1 MNTYGELIIND
12 DTDNKR
18 MQIANA
24 RYERKEAAYNNE
36 LQRTKDKLEKDAL
49 GLSECDFLT
58 KHLVMQSNL
67 QRYMK
72 SLKPDAVNTCEKEYL
87 VLQRI
92 YKITNTTTPNNFENQ
107 LIKFYDGVNY
117 GTC

>member
-1 MNTYGELIIND
+1 MTTYGELIIND

-49 GLSECDFLT
+49 CLSECDFLT

-72 SLKPDAVNTCEKEYL
+72 SLKPDAVNTREKEYL

-92 YKITNTTTPNNFENQ
+92 YKITNTTTPNNFETK
-107 LIKFYDGVNY
+107 LINFYDEVNY